1 MREKSSSTK
10 GFMILSI
17 AGIFGKVLSAFY
29 VPFLNAIIGD
39 SGIGMYSRSYDIF
52 MFVYAI
58 TSMGCQP
65 AVAKVVAELRALGN
79 ERDAIRALKISRKVY
94 GIIGAVLSVLL
105 ILLAYPLSHLVKI
118 EDSMYAIMALA
129 PSIFFTA
136 ILSSYRGYF
145 QGKNEMTGIAVSQV
159 LEQILNVVVSL
170 LFAALL
176 FTISTPMGS
185 AGGTIGTS
193 VGAIFAVFYLVHIYD
208 KKRFEE
214 EALRLTTRE
223 RKVSS
228 KAILR
233 KLIRYAFPITL
244 SAGIQNLGGVVDMMN
259 VNLRLLHAGFTQ
271 IQSASLNGLLYKYK
285 TLIGVPLIIVT
296 ALTTIVLPAISKAAV
311 LKDRKSLI
319 RNSNF
324 AFRITFIITIPS
336 AVGLA
341 VLSNEIYTVL
351 YRDTRGAYLM
361 QLGAVILIF
370 TALAQVQSVILQ
382 GINKFY
388 PMILSF
394 TIGIIFKIAAN
405 YIFVGIRSINIM
417 GVLIGNFLC
426 FVIPVILNHRI
437 LRRSMKARIPLIRNC
452 VKPIIS
458 AVVMA
463 GVIFILRQPAI
474 MLGSFFSGI
483 RIVYIIYTLI
493 YTVLLVGIGGFVYV
507 YLMIILGGIRRMDIE
522 SLSPK
527 VYGMLPRFL
536 RKKLL

>member
-1 MREKSSSTK
+1 
-10 GFMILSI
+10 
-17 AGIFGKVLSAFY
+17 
-29 VPFLNAIIGD
+29 
-39 SGIGMYSRSYDIF
+39 
-52 MFVYAI
+52 
-58 TSMGCQP
+58 
-65 AVAKVVAELRALGN
+65 
-79 ERDAIRALKISRKVY
+79 
-94 GIIGAVLSVLL
+94 
-105 ILLAYPLSHLVKI
+105 
-118 EDSMYAIMALA
+118 MYAIMALA

-185 AGGTIGTS
+185 AGGTVGTS

-405 YIFVGIRSINIM
+405 YIFVGIRYINIM

-463 GVIFILRQPAI
+463 GVILILRQPAI
-474 MLGSFFSGI
+474 ILGSFFSSI

-493 YTVLLVGIGGFVYV
+493 YTILLVGIGGFVYV
-507 YLMIILGGIRRMDIE
+507 YLMIVLGGIRRMDIE